1 MPAVRDDPTHSQ
13 FIIFSDGSVAG
24 TLTYRIKGAEIWFL
38 KTTIDRGFRNQQLDT
53 ALIISALDS
62 VHRRQLMVRPM
73 DALVKK
79 TMYEHPEYLHLLPR
93 RPHAPSR
100 HSRHPAVNQTL
111 RHPVA

>member
-13 FIIFSDGSVAG
+13 FIIFSDGTVAG

-38 KTTIDRGFRNQQLDT
+38 KTTIDRGFRNKQLDT
-53 ALIISALDS
+53 FLIISALDF

-73 DALVKK
+73 DPLVKK
-79 TMYEHPEYLHLLPR
+79 TMYEHPEYLHLLPH
-93 RPHAPSR
+93 RPHPPVR
-100 HSRHPAVNQTL
+100 RGRHPVVNQTA

>member
-13 FIIFSDGSVAG
+13 FIIFSDGTVAG

-38 KTTIDRGFRNQQLDT
+38 KTTIDRGFRNQHLDT

-79 TMYEHPEYLHLLPR
+79 TMYEHPEYLHLLPH
-93 RPHAPSR
+93 RPHAPAR
-100 HSRHPAVNQTL
+100 HGRHPVVNQTR